1 MIEHYSSKVAYLF
14 QLATQKTGIR
24 CHLARQKM
32 IFALIMSLIE
42 TRSVQFCELAT
53 KLNASVQDESN
64 LRRIQAFF
72 ANYCLDYDWVA
83 CVLMRVVGKEKYRIS
98 IDRTNW
104 MFGQQPINILTLTV
118 YCQGVGLPIFF
129 ELLDKEGNSNAQ
141 ERIDLLERFV
151 NMFGKEGILSVTG
164 DREFVGHKWLKWLT
178 DNQIP
183 FAMRFPK
190 SHHLTLRNGEVHSAT
205 DLLAEGSERYFD
217 RVLLDGVRVNVA
229 LKKLDTDYLLV
240 AGNLPPKKLVKH
252 YRYRWSI
259 ETFFQSLKKRGFR
272 LEDTHLNDL
281 DRLKKLM
288 ALVSL
293 AFVFCWQ
300 VGHYY
305 HHHRVAIVVKKHG
318 YKANSLFR
326 KGLDLLRSACKFIEK
341 RAELL
346 AHYLSWLGKDS
357 SVILV

>member
-1 MIEHYSSKVAYLF
+1 MIEHYSSKVANLF

-32 IFALIMSLIE
+32 IFALIMSLID

-53 KLNASVQDESN
+53 KLNASAQDESN

-72 ANYCLDYDWVA
+72 ATYCLDYDWVA
-83 CVLMRVVGKEKYRIS
+83 CVLMSVVGKGKYRIS

-104 MFGQQPINILTLTV
+104 MFGQQSINILTLTL

-129 ELLDKEGNSNAQ
+129 ELLDKQGNSNAQ
-141 ERIDLLERFV
+141 ERIDLLGRLV
-151 NMFGKEGILSVTG
+151 HLFGKAGILSLTA
-164 DREFVGHKWLKWLT
+164 DREFIGQKWLKWLT

-183 FAMRFPK
+183 FAIRFPK
-190 SHHLTLRNGEVHSAT
+190 SHHLTLPNGNVFSPVA
-205 DLLAEGSERYFD
+205 LLEGHSERYFE
-217 RVLLDGVRVNVA
+217 RVLVDGVRVNVA
-229 LKKLDTDYLLV
+229 LKKLDNDYLLV
-240 AGNLPPKKLVKH
+240 MGNLPPKKLFNH

-259 ETFFQSLKKRGFR
+259 ESFFQSLKKRGFR
-272 LEDTHLNDL
+272 LEDTHLKHL

-300 VGHYY
+300 VGQYY
-305 HHHRVAIVVKKHG
+305 HRHRAAIVVKTHG

-326 KGLDLLRSACKFIEK
+326 KGLDLLRRACKFIEK

-357 SVILV
+357 SVTLV